1 MVRAPGGQGWSVVAT
16 GRLEEISPY
25 DSSTLERVRSL
36 PVMPWATGEKHHW
49 MRLVPD
55 RITWLRVGPPA

>member
-1 MVRAPGGQGWSVVAT
+1 MAV

-25 DSSTLERVRSL
+25 DSATLERVRSL
-36 PVMPWATGEKHHW
+36 PVTPWATGEKRHW

-55 RITWLRVGPPA
+55 RLTGRRVGPPA